1 MSVVS
6 VWRLKRGDINYNLE
20 IGCQILYS
28 RWIVSSKIGHLAAD
42 RSCPINVFHYHFYS
56 LSTFLPHP
64 TAPSS
69 GITMSGNLALLL
81 YLNDSHTELKM
92 IVLFDFGKP

>member
-6 VWRLKRGDINYNLE
+6 VWRLKHGDINYKLE
-20 IGCQILYS
+20 IGCKIKYS
-28 RWIVSSKIGHLAAD
+28 RWIISSKIFYLSAD
-42 RSCPINVFHYHFYS
+42 RSCLIHVFYYDFYS
-56 LSTFLPHP
+56 LSTFLSHP
-64 TAPSS
+64 IPPSS
-69 GITMSGNLALLL
+69 GITMSGNLTLLL